1 MLKIW
6 PVKIGIVVTFWPFF
20 ASLFPP
26 EQHTMNLLFYEQ
38 QSFLMFEI
46 LISSLFNTFDPK
58 KLHTKTCNAFGNPF
72 VNQHSPKF
80 TMYFLE
86 YGPKTPYNLF
96 ISQLTA

>member
-26 EQHTMNLLFYEQ
+26 QHTMNLLFYEQ

>member
-1 MLKIW
+1 MFKILH
-6 PVKIGIVVTFWPFF
+6 VKIGIVLTFWPFF

-26 EQHTMNLLFYEQ
+26 EHTMNSLFYEQ

-46 LISSLFNTFDPK
+46 LISSLFNTLTQK
-58 KLHTKTCNAFGNPF
+58 NYTEKTCNAFGNPF

-96 ISQLTA
+96 ISELTA

>member
-1 MLKIW
+1 MSKSALL
-6 PVKIGIVVTFWPFF
+6 
-20 ASLFPP
+20 SLFGLFLLAFFPP
-26 EQHTMNLLFYEQ
+26 EHTMNLLFYEQ

-46 LISSLFNTFDPK
+46 LISSLFNTLTQK
-58 KLHTKTCNAFGNPF
+58 NYTEKTCNAFGNLF

-96 ISQLTA
+96 ISELTA

>member
-26 EQHTMNLLFYEQ
+26 EHTMNLLFYEQ

-46 LISSLFNTFDPK
+46 LILSLFNTSHPK

-72 VNQHSPKF
+72 VNQHSQKF
-80 TMYFLE
+80 TVYFLI
-86 YGPKTPYNLF
+86 YGPKHLITYLF
-96 ISQLTA
+96 LN